1 MLFRQPPPS
10 SVRKIPV
17 TAHSTSAL
25 EGGPW
30 FDPAVARRGADSAD
44 SSELTE
50 LRHALAR
57 EERIARALREVGNA
71 LGTTLEIDDLLEL
84 ILGRLTDLLEADRS
98 TLYLLDEAA
107 GELVSRIV
115 VGHEVRSIRLKVGH
129 GIAGI
134 VAKTGKPIRLREAY
148 KDPRFEPEWD
158 LLSGFR
164 TTTMLAAPLKNHLG
178 RTIGVIQ
185 VLNKRTAN
193 EFTFEDEAILSALST
208 QAAVAIDNSRLFLS
222 LTQKNRQLLE
232 TKVQL
237 EHRVKDLEI
246 LFELERSTARAAS
259 VEELCTAAL
268 MAAAKATEARGASI
282 LLAEEGGGDLV
293 QYVCD
298 AESSGKLDRFGIK
311 KGEGFLAHAMVSDTP
326 LRITN
331 ARLSPDFNEGIEG
344 RFPFPVE
351 SVAALSLEGDGAPL
365 GALGVFTK
373 RGGRLFSDQD
383 ASLLALVTANVSTA
397 VRLFNASAARER
409 GERLTSIGRLLSQ
422 VIHDFKTPMTV
433 ISGYV
438 QLLAGIDDKKQRDE
452 YARQIL
458 KQFDVLSA
466 MQREVLEFARG
477 ERTVFVRRVYLNKFF
492 NDIRQQLGHE
502 VDGRAIELE
511 MDVDSKLVARFDE
524 AKMARAIH
532 NLARNAVEAMA
543 EHGGRLTLKAGMQGS
558 DLVIAV
564 SDTGPGVPPEI
575 EGRLF
580 QSFVTAGKEGGTG
593 LGLAIV
599 KKIAEEHGGAV
610 SVHSSSRGATFEIR
624 IPQQASPDVTPAPE
638 RVTPTAIRVAPAAA
652 RAAPTAVRVAPV
664 AGARAA
670 EQATPT
676 KPKSAK
682 RRRPTRKASVP
693 KSPQ

>member
-1 MLFRQPPPS
+1 
-10 SVRKIPV
+10 
-17 TAHSTSAL
+17 
-25 EGGPW
+25 
-30 FDPAVARRGADSAD
+30 VARRGADSAD

-98 TLYLLDEAA
+98 TLYLLDESA
-107 GELVSRIV
+107 GDLVSRIV

-129 GIAGI
+129 GIVGI

-164 TTTMLAAPLKNHLG
+164 TATMLAAPLKNHLG

-237 EHRVKDLEI
+237 EHRVKDLEL

-259 VEELCTAAL
+259 VEELCSAAL

-282 LLAEEGGGDLV
+282 LLAEDGVGDLV

-298 AESSGKLDRFGIK
+298 VESSGKLDRFGIK
-311 KGEGFLAHAMVSDTP
+311 SGEGFLAHAMVGDEEV
-326 LRITN
+326 RVGN
-331 ARLSPDFNEGIEG
+331 ARQSPLFNPRVEG

-351 SVAALSLEGDGAPL
+351 SVAALALEGDGAPV

-383 ASLLALVTANVSTA
+383 SSLLALVTANVSTA

-477 ERTVFVRRVYLNKFF
+477 ERTVFIRRVYLNKFF
-492 NDIRQQLGHE
+492 NELRQQLGHE

-511 MDVDSKLVARFDE
+511 IDVDSKLVARFDE

-532 NLARNAVEAMA
+532 NLTRNAVEAMA
-543 EHGGRLTLKAGMQGS
+543 DQGGRLTLRAGLQGS
-558 DLVIAV
+558 DLVVAV
-564 SDTGPGVPPEI
+564 SDTGPGIPPEI

-580 QSFVTAGKEGGTG
+580 QSFVTAGKADGTG

-599 KKIAEEHGGAV
+599 KKIAEEHGGTV
-610 SVHSSSRGATFEIR
+610 SVHSTSRGATFEMR
-624 IPQQASPDVTPAPE
+624 IPQPANAAPQTVATD
-638 RVTPTAIRVAPAAA
+638 RLTPTGDA
-652 RAAPTAVRVAPV
+652 RDREPP
-664 AGARAA
+664 
-670 EQATPT
+670 PT
-676 KPKSAK
+676 KPKPSK
-682 RRRPTRKASVP
+682 RRRPARKASAP